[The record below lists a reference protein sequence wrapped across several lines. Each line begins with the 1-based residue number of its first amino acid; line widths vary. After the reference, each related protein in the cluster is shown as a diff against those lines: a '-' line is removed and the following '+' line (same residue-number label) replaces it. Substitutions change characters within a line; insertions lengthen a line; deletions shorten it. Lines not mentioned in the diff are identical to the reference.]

1 MKHPTDDILL
11 AYVRNQQGQW
21 QAETREHLTNCLI
34 CSRRC
39 AELKHIGHT
48 IEDWTHGYQKDAAYA
63 TVSKR
68 VLRSLHTVQPTRTRS
83 FLRPKMRLSVVM
95 VFAALCLIVLVGLTA
110 QLTGSFASSF
120 MWNQL
125 PMLPSH
131 MTGDTPQAPTA
142 TPAIVPGN
150 SGGVTSPTI
159 LTSGCTSDTDIK
171 EHHLHVCGSHFTPE
185 SAVVIM
191 YTLTNGKIEKHDMQ
205 VDSDGGFTDTLKI
218 NSCSDIPTSI
228 DAMNTKDS
236 RQTVHYDKYIEFG
249 NC

>member
-21 QAETREHLTNCLI
+21 QADTREHLTSCLI

-68 VLRSLHTVQPTRTRS
+68 VLRNLHTAQSARTKS
-83 FLRPKMRLSVVM
+83 SLRPRIHLSVVM
-95 VFAALCLIVLVGLTA
+95 VFAALCLIVLVGFTA
-110 QLTGSFASSF
+110 QLTGSFASPFKWSS
-120 MWNQL
+120 L
-125 PMLPSH
+125 PLLPSH
-131 MTGDTPQAPTA
+131 MTVNTPQPPTA
-142 TPAIVPGN
+142 TPAITTGSAGN
-150 SGGVTSPTI
+150 AITATI
-159 LTSGCTSDTDIK
+159 KTNCTTDADVK
-171 EHHLHVCGSHFTPE
+171 EHHLHICGSNFTPGG
-185 SAVVIM
+185 SVVIA
-191 YTLTNGKIEKHDMQ
+191 YTLIDGKIKKHDVQ
-205 VDSDGGFTDTLKI
+205 VDENGAFIDILRI
-218 NSCSDIPTSI
+218 NSCNDIPTAI
-228 DAMNTKDS
+228 DATNTKDS

>member
-1 MKHPTDDILL
+1 
-11 AYVRNQQGQW
+11 
-21 QAETREHLTNCLI
+21 
-34 CSRRC
+34 
-39 AELKHIGHT
+39 
-48 IEDWTHGYQKDAAYA
+48 
-63 TVSKR
+63 
-68 VLRSLHTVQPTRTRS
+68 
-83 FLRPKMRLSVVM
+83 MRLSVVM

-131 MTGDTPQAPTA
+131 MTADKPQTATA